1 MRDPP
6 RKVGFAVGYEQT
18 ISDISKGVELPGI
31 GVLIAG
37 GVYSLVT
44 FASALAHRRTTH
56 AYDDL
61 GSTLGR
67 SILIGLEILV
77 GADIIR
83 TIAVSPSFTSVGVLG
98 LVVVVRTFLS
108 FSLEAE
114 LEGQSPWQRRQHEHS
129 PPRIGVRSAARATDG
144 QLVK

>member
-1 MRDPP
+1 MS
-6 RKVGFAVGYEQT
+6 YEQA
-18 ISDISKGVELPGI
+18 ISDVSKGVEIAGI
-31 GVLIAG
+31 GVLILG
-37 GVYSLVT
+37 GLYSLVS
-44 FASALAHRRTTH
+44 FVAAIVRRESS

-61 GSTLGR
+61 RSTLGR

-114 LEGQSPWQRRQHEHS
+114 LDGQWPWQRRQHEQLLELRERAAS
-129 PPRIGVRSAARATDG
+129 RSSS
-144 QLVK
+144 

>member
-1 MRDPP
+1 MS
-6 RKVGFAVGYEQT
+6 YEH
-18 ISDISKGVELPGI
+18 IVADVSKAVELAGI
-31 GVLIAG
+31 VVLIAG
-37 GVYSLVT
+37 GLYSLGS
-44 FASALAHRRTTH
+44 FAVAIVRGRIAG
-56 AYDDL
+56 AYNDL
-61 GSTLGR
+61 RSTLGR

-114 LEGQSPWQRRQHEHS
+114 LQGEWPWQRRAHE
-129 PPRIGVRSAARATDG
+129 RR
-144 QLVK
+144 

>member
-1 MRDPP
+1 
-6 RKVGFAVGYEQT
+6 VAYEQA
-18 ISDISKGVELPGI
+18 ISDISKGVELAGI

-37 GVYSLVT
+37 GLYSLVT
-44 FASALAHRRTTH
+44 FATAVAQRRTTN

-61 GSTLGR
+61 RSTLGR

-114 LEGQSPWQRRQHEHS
+114 LEGQWPWQRRQHEHS
-129 PPRIGVRSAARATDG
+129 PPGRTAQSAARITDG
-144 QLVK
+144 QLVN

>member
-1 MRDPP
+1 
-6 RKVGFAVGYEQT
+6 VTYEHT
-18 ISDISKGVELPGI
+18 ISEVSKGAELAGI
-31 GVLIAG
+31 GVLLAG
-37 GVYSLVT
+37 GLYSLVT
-44 FASALAHRRTTH
+44 FATAIAQRTTTD

-61 GSTLGR
+61 RSTLGR

-83 TIAVSPSFTSVGVLG
+83 TIAISPTFTSVGVLG

-114 LEGQSPWQRRQHEHS
+114 LEGQWPWQRRQHE
-129 PPRIGVRSAARATDG
+129 ATRADER
-144 QLVK
+144 

>member
-1 MRDPP
+1 MT
-6 RKVGFAVGYEQT
+6 FEHT
-18 ISDISKGVELPGI
+18 IDLVSQGVELA
-31 GVLIAG
+31 GVAILIVG
-37 GVYSLVT
+37 GLYSLGG
-44 FASALAHRRTTH
+44 FAQDIIRGASET

-61 GSTLGR
+61 RRKLGG
-67 SILIGLEILV
+67 SILVGLEVLV

-114 LEGQSPWQRRQHEHS
+114 LDGQWPWHRKEHEVA
-129 PPRIGVRSAARATDG
+129 GAVGEKGNARAR
-144 QLVK
+144 

>member
-1 MRDPP
+1 
-6 RKVGFAVGYEQT
+6 VTYEQA
-18 ISDISKGVELPGI
+18 ISDVSKGVELAGI

-37 GVYSLVT
+37 GLYSLIT
-44 FASALAHRRTTH
+44 FGTALARRRTSG

-61 GSTLGR
+61 RRTLGR

-114 LEGQSPWQRRQHEHS
+114 LEGQWPWQRKQHEV
-129 PPRIGVRSAARATDG
+129 PRRVTR
-144 QLVK
+144 

>member
-1 MRDPP
+1 MT
-6 RKVGFAVGYEQT
+6 YEHT
-18 ISDISKGVELPGI
+18 ISDISRAVELAGI
-31 GVLIAG
+31 AVLITG
-37 GVYSLVT
+37 GLYSLVN
-44 FASALAHRRTTH
+44 FAGSVAQRQTSG
-56 AYDDL
+56 AYEDL
-61 GSTLGR
+61 RSTLGR

-114 LEGQSPWQRRQHEHS
+114 LEGQWPWQRKAHEA
-129 PPRIGVRSAARATDG
+129 SAP
-144 QLVK
+144 